1 MSVDAGFTLLVV
13 GDRKNYHSLL
23 VRQDRHRGFTL
34 RRCASA
40 ADARERVGAEDIG
53 LILIDAAA
61 AELLEFCR
69 ELKNDPATVFLPV
82 IALGDSQEQRLA
94 AYSAGVDDFMSRIV
108 HCDELVLR
116 AEALV
121 KLSRLRHM
129 RTADQL
135 AEEVERREEIRETF
149 RRYVSPK
156 LADKILS
163 DAELNLGQL
172 ERPNRRTW
180 ATVMF
185 ADMRGFTG
193 IAERLEPD
201 AVVPL
206 LNDYFALLTEVT
218 FRHEGTV
225 FNMAGDCLMVGFGVP
240 LEQSDGAGRALA
252 AGREMLARFQ
262 RLAGEWKLTHGIDTG
277 IGIGIN
283 AGEVIAGNVGS
294 PAYMSYTIIGD
305 AVNVASRLSQR
316 ARAGEILVSGTV
328 KRSLDELGA
337 GAGAELM
344 ALPPL
349 PLRGRCTSID
359 IFCLP
364 LAQRL
369 QIGGSGEAAA

>member
-337 GAGAELM
+337 GAELM
-344 ALPPL
+344 ALPPF